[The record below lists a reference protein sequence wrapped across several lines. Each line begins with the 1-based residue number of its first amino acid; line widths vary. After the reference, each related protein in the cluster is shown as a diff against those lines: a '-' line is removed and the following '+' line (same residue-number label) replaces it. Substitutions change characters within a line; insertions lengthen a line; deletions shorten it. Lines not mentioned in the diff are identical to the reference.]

1 MALDVGVPFGR
12 RKNVVFT
19 GASRDLNRTPELTH
33 HLDSN
38 RDFIGRCSLFVN
50 YNMDKLSAVFA
61 TKFEPQFIGDVG
73 ARVPTL
79 AEQSLLEPRRG
90 EPSDHHQAPRS

>member
-1 MALDVGVPFGR
+1 MALDVGVLGR

-38 RDFIGRCSLFVN
+38 RDFIGRTGLFIN
-50 YNMDKLSAVFA
+50 FGAMD
-61 TKFEPQFIGDVG
+61 
-73 ARVPTL
+73 R
-79 AEQSLLEPRRG
+79 
-90 EPSDHHQAPRS
+90 